1 LQSQK
6 PNKETEM
13 KDKVLCLVP
22 QATLVTLPRSVAAR
36 DMVLPAG
43 SLLTRAFL
51 LSIVFAIAAAAHGQ
65 HSPSGSSATTFDK
78 YWVVAA
84 SPFDQANQFAY
95 SLAEFANGNLVAV
108 GGDLGI
114 QATACKG
121 LVGGAWMISTNLN
134 GGNVFQK
141 LSATCVSNSGQNW
154 GTIRP
159 TADGGGILV
168 GEDDANSLCNPCA
181 IVAKSDS
188 LGNVTFAQDLTT
200 FAASALRGITPTSDG
215 GSITAGLG
223 QAVLTQPNSGLVMK
237 LSSTGSPQ
245 WTQLFTETAQSFPG
259 AVVNSGGGLVLETI
273 NPTPD
278 GGYVV
283 SGVADAQF
291 TNGFANVLTV
301 IKLNSAQGL
310 DWAKV
315 YYSSHWGSFGAGI
328 SRYSVIPTNNGY
340 VVSGTLQGIASQF
353 AFPHLFFLMSLDLQG
368 NIVWQKG
375 YGDSINN
382 ADGTVAIATS
392 DGGYLL
398 GGETNQFGG
407 GGEYVGWLI
416 KTDVSGNITWQNR
429 YVAGEPAGSNSDVIK
444 DIIQTRDGG
453 FAVAGYAYT
462 GSLSYGGPSF
472 WFFKTDSQGIV
483 SGTCCQQ
490 ATTSTVQPIDLQAFN
505 AVYTQASVTP
515 VFTPITLAT
524 KRTSVTPN
532 SLF

>member
-1 LQSQK
+1 
-6 PNKETEM
+6 M
-13 KDKVLCLVP
+13 KLKAL
-22 QATLVTLPRSVAAR
+22 LP
-36 DMVLPAG
+36 L
-43 SLLTRAFL
+43 
-51 LSIVFAIAAAAHGQ
+51 IVFAIAADAHGQ
-65 HSPSGSSATTFDK
+65 QSPSGSGSTATTFDK
-78 YWVVAA
+78 FWVVAV
-84 SPFDQANQFAY
+84 SQFDQANQFAT

-108 GGDLGI
+108 GGDLGN
-114 QATACKG
+114 QANACKG
-121 LVGGAWMISTNLN
+121 FVGGAWTISTNQS

-141 LSATCVSNSGQNW
+141 LSATCVSNSSQKW

-159 TADGGGILV
+159 TPDGGGILT

-188 LGNVTFAQDLTT
+188 LGNVTFAQDLTR
-200 FAASALRGITPTSDG
+200 FAASALLGITPSSDG

-223 QAVLTQPNSGLVMK
+223 EAVLAQPNSGLVMK
-237 LSSTGSPQ
+237 LSSTGTPQ
-245 WTQLFTETAQSFPG
+245 WGQLFTETAQSFPG
-259 AVVNSGGGLVLETI
+259 AVVNSGGGLVLDTI

-283 SGVADAQF
+283 SGVADAHF

-301 IKLNSAQGL
+301 IKLNSAQGV

-315 YYSSHWGSFGAGI
+315 YYSSNWGSFGAGT
-328 SRYSVIPTNNGY
+328 SRYSIIPTNNGY
-340 VVSGTLQGIASQF
+340 VVSGTLQGIAAQF
-353 AFPHLFFLMSLDLQG
+353 VFPHLFFLMSLDLQG

-375 YGDSINN
+375 YGDSKNN

-398 GGETNQFGG
+398 GGDTNQFGS

-416 KTDVSGNITWQNR
+416 KTDVNGNITWQNR
-429 YVAGEPAGSNSDVIK
+429 YAAGEPAGSNSDVIK
-444 DIIQTRDGG
+444 DTIQTRDGG

-462 GSLSYGGPSF
+462 GSLTYGGPAF
-472 WFFKTDSQGIV
+472 WLFKTDSQGIV

-490 ATTSTVQPIDLQAFN
+490 ATTSTVQPIDLQSFN

-515 VFTPITLAT
+515 VFMPITLRT
-524 KRTSVTPN
+524 RRTSVIPT

>member
-1 LQSQK
+1 
-6 PNKETEM
+6 M
-13 KDKVLCLVP
+13 KLR
-22 QATLVTLPRSVAAR
+22 A
-36 DMVLPAG
+36 
-43 SLLTRAFL
+43 LLL
-51 LSIVFAIAAAAHGQ
+51 LIVFAIAVAAHGQ
-65 HSPSGSSATTFDK
+65 NSQSGSTTATTFDK
-78 YWVVAA
+78 FWVVALNQ
-84 SPFDQANQFAY
+84 FDQANQFAY

-114 QATACKG
+114 QANACKG
-121 LVGGAWMISTNLN
+121 RVGGAWTISTNQS

-168 GEDDANSLCNPCA
+168 GEDDASSLCNPCA

-188 LGNVTFAQDLTT
+188 LGNVTLAQDLTT
-200 FAASALRGITPTSDG
+200 FAASALSGITPTSDG

-223 QAVLTQPNSGLVMK
+223 QAALTQPSSGLVMK
-237 LSSTGSPQ
+237 LSSTGAPQ
-245 WTQLFTETAQSFPG
+245 WGQLFTETNQSFPG
-259 AVVNSGGGLVLETI
+259 AVVNSNGGLVLDAI

-283 SGVADAQF
+283 SGVADAHF

-301 IKLNSAQGL
+301 IKLNSAQGV
-310 DWAKV
+310 DWEKV
-315 YYSSHWGSFGAGI
+315 YYSPNWGSFGAGI
-328 SRYSVIPTNNGY
+328 SRYSIIPTNNGY
-340 VVSGTLQGIASQF
+340 VVSGTLQGIAAQF
-353 AFPHLFFLMSLDLQG
+353 AFPKLFFLMSLDLQG
-368 NIVWQKG
+368 NVMWQKG
-375 YGDSINN
+375 YGDSKNN
-382 ADGTVAIATS
+382 ADGTVAIATT

-398 GGETNQFGG
+398 GGYTNQFGS

-416 KTDVSGNITWQNR
+416 KTDVNGNITWQNR
-429 YVAGEPAGSNSDVIK
+429 YAAGEPAGLNSDVIK

-462 GSLSYGGPSF
+462 GSLSYGGPAF
-472 WFFKTDSQGIV
+472 WLFKTDSEGIV

-515 VFTPITLAT
+515 VFMPITLTT
-524 KRTSVTPN
+524 KRTSVVPT

>member
-1 LQSQK
+1 
-6 PNKETEM
+6 M
-13 KDKVLCLVP
+13 KL
-22 QATLVTLPRSVAAR
+22 
-36 DMVLPAG
+36 
-43 SLLTRAFL
+43 RAFL
-51 LSIVFAIAAAAHGQ
+51 LLIVVAIAAVAHGQ
-65 HSPSGSSATTFDK
+65 HSPGSTATTFDK
-78 YWVVAA
+78 FWVVPF
-84 SPFDQANQFAY
+84 SQFDQANQFAS
-95 SLAEFANGNLVAV
+95 SLAEFTNGNLVAV
-108 GGDLGI
+108 GGDIGI
-114 QATACKG
+114 QANACKG
-121 LVGGAWMISTNLN
+121 LVGGAWTISTNQS

-159 TADGGGILV
+159 TAEGGGILV

-188 LGNVTFAQDLTT
+188 LGNVTFARDLTT

-223 QAVLTQPNSGLVMK
+223 EAVLAQPNSGLVMK
-237 LSSTGSPQ
+237 LSSTGGPQ
-245 WTQLFTETAQSFPG
+245 WGQLFTETAQSFPG
-259 AVVNSGGGLVLETI
+259 AVVNSGGGLVLDTI

-283 SGVADAQF
+283 SGVADAHF

-301 IKLNSAQGL
+301 IKLNSAQGV
-310 DWAKV
+310 DWAKA
-315 YYSSHWGSFGAGI
+315 YYSSNWGSFGAGT
-328 SRYSVIPTNNGY
+328 SRYSIIPTNNGY
-340 VVSGTLQGIASQF
+340 VVSGTLQGIAAQF
-353 AFPHLFFLMSLDLQG
+353 VFPHLFFLMSLDLQG

-375 YGDSINN
+375 YGDSKNN
-382 ADGTVAIATS
+382 ADGTVAIATT

-398 GGETNQFGG
+398 GGYTNQFGS

-416 KTDVSGNITWQNR
+416 KTDVNGNITWQNR
-429 YVAGEPAGSNSDVIK
+429 YAAGEPAGSNSDVIR

-462 GSLSYGGPSF
+462 GSLTYGGPAV
-472 WFFKTDSQGIV
+472 WLFKTDSAGIV

-515 VFTPITLAT
+515 VFMPITLAT
-524 KRTSVTPN
+524 KRTSVIPT